1 MNKLNDTNISSV
13 TSIGSLRD
21 YLEFLKS
28 HKQFITWPEPVMP
41 EPDIRNVIAAGGR
54 DFMTQPAIMFDKII
68 GYPDKR
74 MVAGVH
80 GSFANIALL
89 LGMPKQTSIK
99 EMFYEMVKRW
109 DSSKADLRRVDPG
122 SAPVHQNRIEKDINL
137 YDLLPLYRINEY
149 DGGFYLGKANVVS
162 RDPSDLENFGKQNV
176 GINRIQLHSKDTFTL
191 LSPPVHDLG
200 RQMRIADETGL
211 PLKIAVMLGNHPA
224 MALFAATPIGYEE
237 SEFEYA
243 SAMMGAPM
251 VLTESGNGMDILAET
266 EIVIEADYL
275 PGEYKIEGPFG

>member
-13 TSIGSLRD
+13 TSIGSLRE
-21 YLEFLKS
+21 YLEFLQS
-28 HKQFITWPEPVMP
+28 HKQFITWPEAVMP

-89 LGMPKQTSIK
+89 LGMPKNSSIK

-109 DSSKADLRRVDPG
+109 DSSKADLRRVAPG

-211 PLKIAVMLGNHPA
+211 P
-224 MALFAATPIGYEE
+224 
-237 SEFEYA
+237 
-243 SAMMGAPM
+243 
-251 VLTESGNGMDILAET
+251 
-266 EIVIEADYL
+266 
-275 PGEYKIEGPFG
+275 